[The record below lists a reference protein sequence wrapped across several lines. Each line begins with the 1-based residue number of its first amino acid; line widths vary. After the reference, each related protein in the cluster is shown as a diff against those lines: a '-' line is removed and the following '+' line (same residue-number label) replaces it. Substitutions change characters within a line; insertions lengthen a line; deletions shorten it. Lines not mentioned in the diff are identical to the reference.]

1 MFNGKIKKKISMLL
15 TTIMLSMS
23 VTPVFAYAQSPEVN
37 VANVSVEQKNENEES
52 NFPTRNADQELESVN
67 EVIEQNDSEEFI
79 NEPQEIQTQS
89 MKNPQLILAG
99 IAAAFTAMQKI
110 VGEAAVKFV
119 KDKVLKIVDGLIKK
133 YDSLD
138 FIGSYRN
145 KSEDN
150 YTVFALAYKGKQ
162 IFRLDAKY
170 LNHPTDGK
178 SIWFHYHIAPN
189 MSTHN
194 DLGKVSIPSFPG
206 WPF

>member
-1 MFNGKIKKKISMLL
+1 PVAFASFTTCFLKSIEYFLL
-15 TTIMLSMS
+15 VIDVFPLCHYKCNQN
-23 VTPVFAYAQSPEVN
+23 TPLV
-37 VANVSVEQKNENEES
+37 S
-52 NFPTRNADQELESVN
+52 NFSR
-67 EVIEQNDSEEFI
+67 
-79 NEPQEIQTQS
+79 
-89 MKNPQLILAG
+89 G
-99 IAAAFTAMQKI
+99 
-110 VGEAAVKFV
+110 
-119 KDKVLKIVDGLIKK
+119 LKRDGLIKK